1 VSIHLLRQNLTVAV
15 ALAAHASEPATF
27 VRAYLEEA
35 EVCFDSEAPIDWA
48 ELAQE
53 HFTLFAPATPSR
65 EALAAHWNEVSRE
78 ATFTYDAPLPAGYP
92 SSGYT
97 LIAES
102 GLQSLRLTHLRGEIR
117 YDLRDLA
124 ATPEPPL
131 FGGRV
136 CGSPAS
142 PVADAAFVAV
152 GSTRLRQV
160 RHGLPSG
167 NSLLPS
173 SEAGFDPVKS
183 AYTFKDMATGRSF
196 LFVRRAPDD
205 TCRGLCCTFSYD
217 LYAQPT
223 LSLVLHNAYLCDL

>member
-1 VSIHLLRQNLTVAV
+1 MSIHLLLQSLTVVV
-15 ALAAHASEPATF
+15 ALAAHISEPSRF
-27 VRAYLEEA
+27 VRAYLEGA

-48 ELAQE
+48 EMAQA
-53 HFTLFAPATPSR
+53 HFTLFPLAAPPR
-65 EALAAHWNEVSRE
+65 EALATHWNEVSRR
-78 ATFTYDAPLPAGYP
+78 ATFTYDAPLPANYP

-102 GLQSLRLTHLRGEIR
+102 GLQSLRLTHLRGEIG

-131 FGGRV
+131 FIGRV

-152 GSTRLRQV
+152 GSTQLGLV
-160 RHGLPSG
+160 RNGLPRGS
-167 NSLLPS
+167 SPLPP

-205 TCRGLCCTFSYD
+205 TCDGLCCTFSYD
-217 LYAQPT
+217 LFAQPT